1 MESEEIASLRAS
13 VRRLKLAMMA
23 MSGGFI
29 FILTTGLAAPQD
41 SLIRTK
47 GIIIEDSEG
56 RARILIG
63 APAPDVEERLR
74 TNPARQQDAFG
85 WIYPEKEL
93 QPAHRLNND
102 TFGMIVLDENG
113 HDRVA
118 LGAPVPDP
126 LNGIRIGPAYGLSI
140 HDDDGI
146 ERAGVGHIKD
156 KTKGLDRVAIGID
169 GRDGEG
175 AMLIVDRDGTAGVLA
190 NDNQQGK
197 RLFTGVIPAGSIVS
211 PGSTQ
216 RRMGTVVTAQ
226 DGSES
231 FRPAA
236 D

>member
-1 MESEEIASLRAS
+1 MENEELANLRAS

-23 MSGGFI
+23 MAGGFI
-29 FILTTGLAAPQD
+29 FIMTTGLAAPQD
-41 SLIRTK
+41 TMIRTQ

-56 RARILIG
+56 RARIMIG

-85 WIYPEKEL
+85 WIYPEKHL

-140 HDDDGI
+140 HDEDGV

-156 KTKGLDRVAIGID
+156 KAKGLDRVAIGLD

-175 AMLIVDRDGTAGVLA
+175 AMLIVDGDGTAGVLA

-211 PGSTQ
+211 PGSKQ
-216 RRMGTVVTAQ
+216 RRMGTLVTAQ
-226 DGSES
+226 DGGES